1 MKTELTIHNPHKP
14 LSSSWSFLPLS
25 LPPSQTPSWSW
36 PLTIPLTRFG
46 FEDEYYD
53 GSVSWWQHTKPRI
66 WSAFD
71 EPYSSNFARVNQ
83 LSDEWYFET
92 NCVGGSLPFFAFP
105 YTGYLIFHFHQCLCE
120 HKRWKSQ
127 ILPIRLTPVD
137 WQGKALQGRSRGDG
151 GGWRGEG
158 GWACSIIMSLSTFL
172 YSLDIK
178 SQELLYKP
186 GESERLTGR

>member
-14 LSSSWSFLPLS
+14 LSSSWSLLSLS

-71 EPYSSNFARVNQ
+71 EPYSSNFAKVNQ

-105 YTGYLIFHFHQCLCE
+105 YTGCRPYSIFTNARVNI
-120 HKRWKSQ
+120 KG
-127 ILPIRLTPVD
+127 
-137 WQGKALQGRSRGDG
+137 GKAKYSQSVWLGLTDREKLSRERGW
-151 GGWRGEG
+151 GGWREG
-158 GWACSIIMSLSTFL
+158 VFMMMHSFVLFL
-172 YSLDIK
+172 
-178 SQELLYKP
+178 
-186 GESERLTGR
+186 GF